1 MIWILGKTKMIL
13 DFWNRCKNNK
23 KILNMVEKV
32 TFIARI
38 LFAFLVFLFITAI
51 IYSAYKL

>member
-1 MIWILGKTKMIL
+1 MEKMIL

-23 KILNMVEKV
+23 KILNIMEKV
-32 TFIARI
+32 IFIARI

>member
-1 MIWILGKTKMIL
+1 MEKMIL

-23 KILNMVEKV
+23 KILNMMEKV